1 MSDTQTAREP
11 RREDFVANNRNPF
24 ASDVPATRPVGAI
37 ANAEQQRSIAE
48 VQARMIIARSNP
60 RDPIRCMDLI
70 LRDCTRATLAKGA
83 LYQYARGGS
92 SISGPSIRLAEAIA
106 QRWGN
111 IASGIKEVSRSGGY
125 SECVAYAWD
134 LESGYYD
141 ERQFQVRHWRDTQK
155 GGYAIT
161 EERDIY
167 ELIAN
172 MGQRRKRAVMLT
184 VIPGDV
190 VEAAVEQ
197 CEQTLKLSFEATPE
211 YLTQMLASFAAFGV
225 TKAQIEKRCQCHLEA
240 IRPAQIVQLNK
251 IYTSLN
257 DGMSAATDWFETLSG
272 TWAGVEAGHA
282 ATTEQQRP
290 ATRKAPTKK
299 AAAEAVT
306 KPAEPKEDQVPF
318 DRWEDESTAQTTAP
332 VKVDQP
338 TSNASVQTDGDAH
351 KAPAAASLA
360 SFRQYLVD
368 GEGDPIPDGDG
379 VIEEFT
385 DPVAFAHAFKEAEA
399 NEFPGTVEL
408 FRRANHDALALAM
421 IASTEVSGILAP
433 KQPAPVQQAPQT
445 ARSDNPTLPMD
456 MPVDP
461 WVVAAPASKAK
472 AEMTRYLDELKA
484 VAAKVRTPKEYNHV
498 RDVNAP
504 IYDTF
509 LDARRLQAMGIMDS
523 RLKEMAPAPAR
534 DAAGPTMKDLADS
547 LLHDIYSLTAPE
559 SVPTWLAMDTTKAAL
574 AKLDPEWHAK
584 VTKGAEAR
592 QHELIAEATAKRTPR
607 QILDAVNARMRAC
620 VTSDEAITLIYRPDH
635 VADTKVLAEY
645 PELIAEMKNVAVE
658 VSNLRPEVWAPVKEI
673 YAAAKRKR
681 EAQ

>member
-111 IASGIKEVSRSGGY
+111 IASGIKEVSRAGGY

-272 TWAGVEAGHA
+272 TWASVEAGHA

-290 ATRKAPTKK
+290 ATRKAPAKK

-318 DRWEDESTAQTTAP
+318 DRWEDESIAQTTAP
-332 VKVDQP
+332 VGVTQTATPGITTVVAGRLPDHVLDAPNMRPNNTPPLDQH
-338 TSNASVQTDGDAH
+338 AH
-351 KAPAAASLA
+351 SLA
-360 SFRQYLVD
+360 PFRQYLVD

-385 DPVAFAHAFKEAEA
+385 DPVAFAHAFKEAET

-433 KQPAPVQQAPQT
+433 KQTAPVQQAPQT
-445 ARSDNPTLPMD
+445 TRSDNPILPMD

-484 VAAKVRTPKEYNHV
+484 IAAKVRTPEEYNHV

-504 IYDTF
+504 VYETF

-534 DAAGPTMKDLADS
+534 DAAGPTMKDLAED

-559 SVPTWLAMDTTKAAL
+559 SVPTWLAMETTKAAL

-584 VTKGAEAR
+584 VTKVVETR
-592 QHELIAEATAKRTPR
+592 QHELTTAHARTLAD
-607 QILDAVNARMRAC
+607 QMLARFRAC
-620 VTSDEAITLIYRPDH
+620 KTAEDVVAIGNDLTFIADGKRLHAMVPTLWGEVANAGKARKAELMEAP
-635 VADTKVLAEY
+635 
-645 PELIAEMKNVAVE
+645 NG
-658 VSNLRPEVWAPVKEI
+658 
-673 YAAAKRKR
+673 
-681 EAQ
+681 